1 MIGVMNAETWNQIVA
16 AFPEPH
22 LLQTW
27 QWGQMKAQG
36 GWQPLYKVWGEPGNP
51 AAASLLLQRTI
62 SIGGFAAR
70 LRVMYAPK
78 GPLLRDWGDAALRG
92 RVLADLRDFARQ
104 KGAIFLKIDPDVPL
118 GRGLPGTPAG
128 AVDPIGAAVLSDLQA
143 HGWCYSEEQI
153 QFRNT
158 VLVDLRPGEDEI
170 LARMKQKTRYNI
182 RLAARKG
189 VTVRPGGE
197 ADLPLLYRMYAE
209 TSLRDGFTIRGEA
222 YYLRLWKTF
231 MAGSASPRLPA
242 LDRPFCQPL
251 IAEVQGEPVAALVLF
266 VFGGRAYYLQG
277 MSRGQHREKMPT
289 YLLQWEAMRQ
299 AKSAGCSSYDL
310 WGAPDVFD
318 EGDALW
324 GVYRFKEGLGGEVL
338 RTLGAYDLPL
348 RPTYYRLYQQ
358 VLPRVLDVLRRRGRA
373 HTSQSLTPPA
383 AWG

>member
-1 MIGVMNAETWNQIVA
+1 MIALMNAETWNRIVA

-27 QWGQMKAQG
+27 QWGQVKTQG
-36 GWQPLYKVWGEPGNP
+36 GWQPHFKTWGDAQAPE
-51 AAASLLLQRTI
+51 AAALLLLRTI
-62 SIGGFAAR
+62 SLGGFAAR

-92 RVLADLRDFARQ
+92 RVLTDLRDFARQ

-128 AVDPIGAAVLSDLQA
+128 AEHPIGAAVLGDLRA
-143 HGWCYSEEQI
+143 RGWRYSEEQI

-158 VLVDLRPGEDEI
+158 VQVDLRPTEDEM
-170 LARMKQKTRYNI
+170 LTRMKQKTRYNI

-189 VTVRPGGE
+189 VTVRAGSE

-209 TSLRDGFTIRGEA
+209 TSLRDGFTIRGEE
-222 YYLRLWKTF
+222 YYLRLWRTF
-231 MAGSASPRLPA
+231 MEKADARHWPA
-242 LDRPFCQPL
+242 FDQPFCQPL
-251 IAEVQGEPVAALVLF
+251 IAEVQGEPAAALVLF
-266 VFGGRAYYLQG
+266 IFGGQAYYLQG

-299 AKSAGCSSYDL
+299 AKAAGCTRYDL
-310 WGAPDVFD
+310 WGAPEIFD
-318 EGDALW
+318 ARDALW

-348 RPTYYRLYQQ
+348 RPTWYRFYQQ
-358 VLPRVLDVLRRRGRA
+358 VLPRLLEVMRRRGRA
-373 HTSQSLTPPA
+373 TTQSLTPPA